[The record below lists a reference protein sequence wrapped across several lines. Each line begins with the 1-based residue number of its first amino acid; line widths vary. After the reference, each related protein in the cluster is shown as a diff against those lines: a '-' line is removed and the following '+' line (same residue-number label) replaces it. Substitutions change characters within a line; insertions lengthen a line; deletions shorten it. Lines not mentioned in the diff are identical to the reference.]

1 MRTARICRIGT
12 ILPFAILAACQPQ
25 LNSDLPSAQA
35 AYNVIPPMSDTTG
48 EVYHLQAGD
57 VVSIT
62 VFREPDLS
70 VLETPIDN
78 MGNLFL
84 PLIGQIRAAGRTQA
98 DLSAEIEQAY
108 GQTYL
113 REPRVAVIVN
123 ETMSNTVAVEGE
135 VIQPGVYPLPP
146 GATLL
151 SALAQARSPSL
162 SAKLDEVL
170 VFRNVNGQRMG
181 ARFDVVAIRAGRAPD
196 PQILGGDVI
205 VVGFSRVRGGYQDF
219 LRAAPILNVFTQF

>member
-1 MRTARICRIGT
+1 MGIARICRIGA
-12 ILPFAILAACQPQ
+12 ILPLAILAACQPQ

-35 AYNVIPPMSDTTG
+35 AYDVIPAVPDTSDG
-48 EVYHLQAGD
+48 VYLLQAGD
-57 VVSIT
+57 VVTIT

-70 VLETPIDN
+70 VEQTPIDN

-84 PLIGQIRAAGRTQA
+84 PLIGPVRAAGRTQA
-98 DLSAEIEQAY
+98 DLSQEIEQAY
-108 GQTYL
+108 GQSYL
-113 REPRVAVIVN
+113 RDPRVAVIVN
-123 ETMSNTVAVEGE
+123 ETLSNTVTVEGE
-135 VIQPGVYPLPP
+135 VMQPGIYPIPP

-170 VFRNVNGQRMG
+170 VFRRVNGQRMG
-181 ARFDVVAIRAGRAPD
+181 ARFDLVDIRAGRSPD

-205 VVGFSRVRGGYQDF
+205 VVGYSRVRGGYQDF